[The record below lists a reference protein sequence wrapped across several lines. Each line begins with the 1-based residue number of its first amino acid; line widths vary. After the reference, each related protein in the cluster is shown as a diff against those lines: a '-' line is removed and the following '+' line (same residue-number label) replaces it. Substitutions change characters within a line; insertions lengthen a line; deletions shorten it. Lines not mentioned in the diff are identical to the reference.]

1 MRHRQAPV
9 AAMRALE
16 AAARHGSF
24 TRAAQELNITQSAV
38 SHQIKH
44 LEELWGVMLFVR
56 HARRLEP
63 TAACL
68 ALAPVMRDFFTRLD
82 DTLDKVKAESGPKP
96 LRVEVLPSFAVKWL
110 VPRLPGFRAEHPDI
124 DVWMLTSEHE
134 LRDLR
139 GREVDVA
146 VHMGDG
152 KSYPGMESRFFMD
165 ESVFPVCRPR
175 FLEEHGTPETPADL
189 CHFPLLLRHEEILT
203 PTWEYWFDHVGVA
216 REVYGPALI
225 EGVHYPDSA
234 MALQAAFEGHGIA
247 LGRRAHVW
255 SDVESGRLVRLF
267 PEIEVPFNL
276 EYFTVTPPGRAD
288 HPAVAAFRAWIE
300 TEGRAFM
307 AAYAAR
313 AEAANENGPRRN
325 AGAR

>member
-24 TRAAQELNITQSAV
+24 TRAAAELNITQSAV

-44 LEELWGVMLFVR
+44 LEELWELKLFER
-56 HARRLEP
+56 RARRLEP
-63 TAACL
+63 TPACL
-68 ALAPVMRDFFTRLD
+68 ALAPVVRDFFTRLED
-82 DTLDKVKAESGPKP
+82 ILDRLKAEPSPSA

-110 VPRLPGFRAEHPDI
+110 VQRLPGFREAHPDI
-124 DVWMLTSEHE
+124 DVWMLTGGHE
-134 LRDLR
+134 LKDLS

-152 KSYPGMESRFFMD
+152 SYPGMDCRFFMD
-165 ESVFPVCRPR
+165 EVVFPVCRPR
-175 FLEEHGTPETPADL
+175 FLEEHGSPADPVDL
-189 CHFPLLLRHEEILT
+189 CRFPLLLRHEEILT
-203 PTWEYWFDHVGVA
+203 PSWEFWFDSVGVDRA
-216 REVYGPALI
+216 IYGPALI
-225 EGVHYPDSA
+225 EGVHYPDSN
-234 MALQAAFEGHGIA
+234 MALQAAFEGQGIA

-255 SDVESGRLVRLF
+255 ADIESGRLVRLF

-276 EYFTVTPPGRAD
+276 NYYTVAPRGRAE
-288 HPAVAAFRAWIE
+288 HPAVCAFRTWLEA
-300 TEGRAFM
+300 EGQAFM
-307 AAYAAR
+307 VAYAAR
-313 AEAANENGPRRN
+313 SAPNDNGPRRG

>member
-24 TRAAQELNITQSAV
+24 TRAAKELNITQSAV
-38 SHQIKH
+38 SHQIKP
-44 LEELWGVMLFVR
+44 LEELWEVRLFER

-63 TAACL
+63 TPACL
-68 ALAPVMRDFFTRLD
+68 ALAPVMRDFFARLD
-82 DTLDKVKAESGPKP
+82 DTLDRLKADRGPKA

-110 VPRLPGFRAEHPDI
+110 VPRLPAFREAHPEI

-139 GREVDVA
+139 AREVDVA

-165 ESVFPVCRPR
+165 EAVFPVCRPR
-175 FLEEHGTPETPADL
+175 FLEEHGRPERPDDL
-189 CHFPLLLRHEEILT
+189 IRFPLLLRHEEILT
-203 PTWEYWFDHVGVA
+203 PTWEYWFDQVGVA
-216 REVYGPALI
+216 REIYGPALI
-225 EGVHYPDSA
+225 DGVHFPDSA

-255 SDVESGRLVRLF
+255 DDVESGRLVRLF

-276 EYFTVTPPGRAD
+276 DYYTVTPPGRSE
-288 HPAVAAFRAWIE
+288 HPAIEAFRTWLEA
-300 TEGRAFM
+300 EGRAFM

-313 AEAANENGPRRN
+313 GNENGPRRG